1 MAAPVPPLPLDL
13 STVLTESKRIINAH
27 SRHFLALSVFFLL
40 PPSFSLTVYPT
51 LHSLL
56 TQSSSHNSKIRLS
69 SYVFVDQI
77 QNPSHLLT
85 SRTLLLSLLFAFF
98 VAVFALLAI
107 GSLTCSVLHGFYG
120 RPVKLVSAVKSAFTS
135 FFPLL
140 ITVVFSQ
147 IIVSALIFVTGFSFF
162 LVIQGIELLGFQF
175 DYSSPY
181 FIGFSVAI
189 SIVLL
194 LVIVYL
200 QLNCSLAGI
209 IVVVESSWG
218 FEPLKRSTFL
228 IKRMRGVALALQ
240 LFFVFLGGVLL
251 LVSTASGLTLGIGT
265 NNGWKSSAFV
275 LQIVLTSTLLM
286 LLLLYNVAANT
297 VLYMYCKATH
307 GELVSEIAEEFAR
320 EYVSLPFDD
329 GKVPHLISVAY
340 T

>member
-1 MAAPVPPLPLDL
+1 MAAHLPLDI

-40 PPSFSLTVYPT
+40 PPSFFFTVYPT

-56 TQSSSHNSKIRLS
+56 TQSSPHNSKIRLS
-69 SYVFVDQI
+69 TYLSFDYYQD
-77 QNPSHLLT
+77 PPHLFT
-85 SRTLLLSLLFAFF
+85 PKTLILSLIFSLS
-98 VAVFALLAI
+98 VVVFALLAI
-107 GSLTCSVLHGFYG
+107 GSLSSSVLHGFYG
-120 RPVKLVSAVKSAFTS
+120 RPVKLVSGIKSAFTS

-140 ITVVFSQ
+140 ITAVFAQ
-147 IIVSALIFVTGFSFF
+147 IIVSGVILGTGFLFF
-162 LVIQGIELLGFQF
+162 LVIKGIWLLGFHF
-175 DYSSPY
+175 DYSNSY

-194 LVIVYL
+194 LGIVYFRI
-200 QLNCSLAGI
+200 NCVLAGV

-218 FEPLKRSTFL
+218 LEPLKRSALL
-228 IKRMRGVALALQ
+228 IKGMRGVALGLQ
-240 LFFVFLGGVLL
+240 LFFGFLGGVLL
-251 LVSTASGLTLGIGT
+251 FVSAASGSTLGIGT

-275 LQIVLTSTLLM
+275 LQIVVNSTLLM
-286 LLLLYNVAANT
+286 LLLLYNVAAHT
-297 VLYMYCKATH
+297 VLYMYCKAAR
-307 GELVSEIAEEFAR
+307 GELVWEIAEEFAR